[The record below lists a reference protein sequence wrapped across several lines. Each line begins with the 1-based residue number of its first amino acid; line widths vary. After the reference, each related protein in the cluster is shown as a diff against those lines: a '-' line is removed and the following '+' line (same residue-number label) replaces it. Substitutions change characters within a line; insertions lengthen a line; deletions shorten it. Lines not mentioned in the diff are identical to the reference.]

1 MFIILVRIYVLF
13 LAFILW
19 FFATVKVNAYKF
31 KAINWNIEKY
41 TKFFLFLIML
51 LTVLWFSLI
60 FYLKY
65 KIEVVKVDE
74 AKVSENVYY

>member
-1 MFIILVRIYVLF
+1 MFIILVWIYVLF

-19 FFATVKVNAYKF
+19 FFVIVKVNAYKF
-31 KAINWNIEKY
+31 KDVNSNIEKY
-41 TKFFLFLIML
+41 TKIFLFLIML
-51 LTVLWFSLI
+51 LTILWFSLI